1 MPVTAIPAP
10 FTDPGE
16 KGMLRRLPDQKTHE
30 NQNTDKIREDAMTPE
45 LTILAWNA
53 VLLIVMIMASANAN
67 LMAMGMAWGIGN
79 RDEPATVTGWGAR
92 ARRAYLNQLEN
103 LLIFAVFVVVAHLAN
118 VHSSLTVLGAQLFLI
133 ARLVYAVLYIGGV
146 SVLGVRTAAYFVGL
160 VGTLMIAYA
169 VLTASPVPAA

>member
-1 MPVTAIPAP
+1 
-10 FTDPGE
+10 
-16 KGMLRRLPDQKTHE
+16 
-30 NQNTDKIREDAMTPE
+30 MTPE

-92 ARRAYLNQLEN
+92 ARRAYLNQMEN
-103 LLIFAVFVVVAHLAN
+103 LLIFGVFVIIAHLAN
-118 VHSSLTVLGAQLFLI
+118 VHSTLTLLGAQLFLV
-133 ARLVYAVLYIGGV
+133 ARLVYAVFYIAGV
-146 SVLGVRTAAYFVGL
+146 SAFGARTAAYFVGL

-169 VLTASPVPAA
+169 VLMAAPAVA